1 MRTSPHH
8 HAIPSNRRSPA
19 RSRPNHPTVQCVWVR
34 VCVCLCVVLLSAYV
48 WTAFDLLLSQLLV
61 DTLLPV
67 DRMPRDLVVLGVGH
81 VRVGAHH
88 PVGRRRDRRRVDRH
102 LLHTSR
108 VGRGLPTDHQQEAI
122 LVSHYISACVC
133 AAWYRWMHS
142 SS

>member
-1 MRTSPHH
+1 M
-8 HAIPSNRRSPA
+8 
-19 RSRPNHPTVQCVWVR
+19 CGC

-48 WTAFDLLLSQLLV
+48 WTAFDLLLPQLLV